1 MSIVPTALIMRLDF
15 DAAALSINK
24 NPRACALGL

>member
-15 DAAALSINK
+15 DALALSINK
-24 NPRACALGL
+24 KTRAQALGL

>member
-1 MSIVPTALIMRLDF
+1 MSIVPTALIISLNF
-15 DAAALSINK
+15 DALALSINK

>member
-15 DAAALSINK
+15 DAVAQSINK